1 MHALKALTALLL
13 TTTSVLATP
22 LPATPDDKTITIQGT
37 PYDYQGCAAMREA
50 GNKACEAVPEYRP
63 DGGPVR
69 YQCIDANVNVANECV
84 VAFDQGAKLWHYG
97 FQFKY

>member
-1 MHALKALTALLL
+1 MHAFKTLAALLL
-13 TTTSVLATP
+13 AAAAVSATP
-22 LPATPDDKTITIQGT
+22 IPPETDDHTITVQGT
-37 PYDYQGCAAMREA
+37 PYNYQGCAAMREA

-69 YQCIDANVNVANECV
+69 SQCIDANVKVADECV